1 MIDVQRAA
9 SASDLVAERRVL
21 DCIVRLFVATD
32 NRDWPGVRDC
42 LTDTVYFDMTSVAG
56 GQPANVG
63 AEQIIAGWTTG
74 LAPIEHVHHQAGN
87 FRVTIRGT
95 EADAFCYGIALH
107 YRRTTSGRNTRTF
120 VGSYDFKLVNDSDDG
135 WRISAFKFTLKF
147 LDGNANLEND

>member
-1 MIDVQRAA
+1 MIDVHRA
-9 SASDLVAERRVL
+9 SASSDLVAERRII
-21 DCIVRLFVATD
+21 DCIIRLFVATD

-42 LTDTVYFDMTSVAG
+42 LTDTVHFDMTSVAG

-74 LAPIEHVHHQAGN
+74 LAPIDHVHHQAGN
-87 FRVTIRGT
+87 FRVTVRGT

-147 LDGNANLEND
+147 LDGNANLETD